1 METLAIIV
9 EESKH
14 FGNSAKEIV
23 EFLESLGYHNPGEM
37 KGDADPGAVY
47 YVDEYDII
55 RCITCY
61 SIPISPSNPI
71 VTLEEAKNKW
81 SPRRT
86 IKFKV
91 DIPDGFEIDKENST
105 LELIV
110 FKEITKTLT
119 FKDIKYIDGYYIN
132 TNSNICEVDQ
142 ANDSTNRNVFLTEKH
157 AKSALAM
164 AQISQL
170 IPHYGGEITDEEWN
184 NQDIPKFILSRR
196 GNGIRSDTMWN
207 TYEFIAFHTK
217 EQRDDFLKYNERL
230 VRDYFMLD

>member
-9 EESKH
+9 EKSKH
-14 FGNSAKEIV
+14 FGNNATEIV

-47 YVDEYDII
+47 YVDEYDNI
-55 RCITCY
+55 RCTTCY
-61 SIPISPSNPI
+61 SSPI

-81 SPRRT
+81 GPRRT

-110 FKEITKTLT
+110 FKEIIKTLT

-132 TNSNICEVDQ
+132 THSDICEIDQ

-184 NQDIPKFILSRR
+184 NQDIPKFVLYRKNNSIKD
-196 GNGIRSDTMWN
+196 DTIWTRYN
-207 TYEFIAFHTK
+207 FIAFHTE

>member
-9 EESKH
+9 EKSKH
-14 FGNSAKEIV
+14 FGNNAKEVV
-23 EFLESLGYHNPGEM
+23 EFLESLGYHNPGGM
-37 KGDADPGAVY
+37 RGDSDPGAVY
-47 YVDEYDII
+47 YVDEYDNIK
-55 RCITCY
+55 CTTCY
-61 SIPISPSNPI
+61 SSPI

-81 SPRRT
+81 GPRRT

-132 TNSNICEVDQ
+132 TNSDICEIDQ
-142 ANDSTNRNVFLTEKH
+142 ANDRTNRNVFLTEKH

-170 IPHYGGEITDEEWN
+170 IPHYGKEITDEEWN
-184 NQDIPKFILSRR
+184 NQNMPKFVLYRN
-196 GNGIRSDTMWN
+196 GNGIKSDTMWN

>member
-9 EESKH
+9 EKSKH
-14 FGNSAKEIV
+14 FGNNAMEIV
-23 EFLESLGYHNPGEM
+23 EFLKSLGYHNSGGM

-47 YVDEYDII
+47 YVDEYDNIK
-55 RCITCY
+55 CTTCY
-61 SIPISPSNPI
+61 SSPI

-81 SPRRT
+81 GPRRT

-132 TNSNICEVDQ
+132 THSDICKIDQ

-170 IPHYGGEITDEEWN
+170 IPYYGGEITNDEWK
-184 NQDIPKFILSRR
+184 DSS
-196 GNGIRSDTMWN
+196 IRKYIIFRKMSYVERCEAYAN
-207 TYEFIAFHTK
+207 YEFLAFHTA
-217 EQRDDFLKYNERL
+217 EQRDEFLKYNERL

>member
-9 EESKH
+9 EKSKH
-14 FGNSAKEIV
+14 FGNNAMEIV
-23 EFLESLGYHNPGEM
+23 EFLKSLGYHNSGGM
-37 KGDADPGAVY
+37 KEDADPGAVY

-55 RCITCY
+55 RCTTCY
-61 SIPISPSNPI
+61 SNPI

-81 SPRRT
+81 GPRRT

-132 TNSNICEVDQ
+132 THSDICEIDQ

-184 NQDIPKFILSRR
+184 NQDIPKFILYRKNNS
-196 GNGIRSDTMWN
+196 IKDDTMWN
-207 TYEFIAFHTK
+207 TYKFIAFHTK

>member
-14 FGNSAKEIV
+14 FGNNAKEIV
-23 EFLESLGYHNPGEM
+23 EFLESLGYHNSGGM
-37 KGDADPGAVY
+37 RGDSDPGAVY

-55 RCITCY
+55 RCTTCY

-110 FKEITKTLT
+110 FKEIIKTLT
-119 FKDIKYIDGYYIN
+119 FKDIKHINGYYIN
-132 TNSNICEVDQ
+132 THSDICEIDQ

-184 NQDIPKFILSRR
+184 NQDIPKFVLSRN
-196 GNGIRSDTMWN
+196 GNDIKSDTLWY

-217 EQRDDFLKYNERL
+217 EQRDAFLEYNEQL
-230 VRDYFMLD
+230 VIDYFMLD

>member
-9 EESKH
+9 EKSKH
-14 FGNSAKEIV
+14 FGNNAMEIV
-23 EFLESLGYHNPGEM
+23 EFLKSLGYHNSGGM

-61 SIPISPSNPI
+61 SNPI
-71 VTLEEAKNKW
+71 VTLEKAKNKW
-81 SPRRT
+81 GPRRT

-132 TNSNICEVDQ
+132 THSDICEIDQ

-184 NQDIPKFILSRR
+184 NQDIPKFILYRKNNS
-196 GNGIRSDTMWN
+196 IKDDTMWN

>member
-9 EESKH
+9 EKSKH
-14 FGNSAKEIV
+14 FGNNAMEIV
-23 EFLESLGYHNPGEM
+23 EFLKSLGYHNSGGM

-47 YVDEYDII
+47 YVDEYDNIK
-55 RCITCY
+55 CTTCY
-61 SIPISPSNPI
+61 SSPI

-81 SPRRT
+81 GPRRT

-132 TNSNICEVDQ
+132 THSDICEIDQ

-184 NQDIPKFILSRR
+184 NQDIPKFILYRKNNS
-196 GNGIRSDTMWN
+196 IKDDTMWN

>member
-9 EESKH
+9 EKSKH
-14 FGNSAKEIV
+14 FGNNAKEIV
-23 EFLESLGYHNPGEM
+23 EFLKSLGYYNPEEM
-37 KGDADPGAVY
+37 SGDADPGTVY

-55 RCITCY
+55 RCTTCY
-61 SIPISPSNPI
+61 SIPSNPI

-81 SPRRT
+81 GPRT

-110 FKEITKTLT
+110 FKEIIKTRT

-132 TNSNICEVDQ
+132 THSYICEIDQ

-170 IPHYGGEITDEEWN
+170 IPYYGGAITDEEWN
-184 NQDIPKFILSRR
+184 NQNMPKFVLYRN
-196 GNGIRSDTMWN
+196 GNGIKSDTMWN

>member
-9 EESKH
+9 EKSKH
-14 FGNSAKEIV
+14 FGNNAKEIV
-23 EFLESLGYHNPGEM
+23 EFLESLGYHNPGGM
-37 KGDADPGAVY
+37 RGDSDPGAVY

-110 FKEITKTLT
+110 FKEIIKTLT

-132 TNSNICEVDQ
+132 THSDICEIDQ

>member
-14 FGNSAKEIV
+14 FGNNAKEIV
-23 EFLESLGYHNPGEM
+23 EFLESLGYHNPGGM
-37 KGDADPGAVY
+37 RGDPGAVY
-47 YVDEYDII
+47 YVDEYDNIK
-55 RCITCY
+55 CTTCY
-61 SIPISPSNPI
+61 SSPM
-71 VTLEEAKNKW
+71 TLEEAKNKW

-132 TNSNICEVDQ
+132 TNSNIYEVDQ

-170 IPHYGGEITDEEWN
+170 IPHYGKEITDEEWN
-184 NQDIPKFILSRR
+184 NQDIPKFVLSRN
-196 GNGIRSDTMWN
+196 GNGIKSDTLWN

>member
-9 EESKH
+9 EKSKH
-14 FGNSAKEIV
+14 FGNNAKEVV
-23 EFLESLGYHNPGEM
+23 EFLESLGYHNPGGM
-37 KGDADPGAVY
+37 RRDADPGAVY
-47 YVDEYDII
+47 YVDEYDNIK
-55 RCITCY
+55 CTTCY
-61 SIPISPSNPI
+61 SSPI

-132 TNSNICEVDQ
+132 THSDICKIDQ

-170 IPHYGGEITDEEWN
+170 MPHYGKEITDEEWN
-184 NQDIPKFILSRR
+184 NPNIPKFVLYRN
-196 GNGIRSDTMWN
+196 GNGIKSDTMWN
-207 TYEFIAFHTK
+207 IYKFIAFHTK